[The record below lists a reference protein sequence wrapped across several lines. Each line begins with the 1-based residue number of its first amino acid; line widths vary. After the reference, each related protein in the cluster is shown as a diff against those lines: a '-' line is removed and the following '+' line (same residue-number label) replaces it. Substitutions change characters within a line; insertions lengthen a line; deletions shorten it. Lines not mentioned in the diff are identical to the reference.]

1 MRSVEIL
8 AGGLVAGCLPVRP
21 AGSAACATCHGA
33 LAPGTGTAP
42 PGPGTGAPTCGTCRT
57 VAVQLTR
64 PLAPVTPV
72 SLTTAG
78 SRLHRAL
85 CAYKTGRPGAHLD
98 ARRLS
103 GLLTLFLRRHM
114 ACASPGGAD
123 AVLVVPSL
131 GGGRPAPHPLLGV
144 LGGVPGIPP
153 VLDWLVP
160 GPGTVRHRRAAPDGF
175 ACARPLHGRRVLL
188 VDDTYTSG
196 AHLQSAAAAATSAG
210 ALVVHGLVV
219 GRFVRGGTA
228 PEDELLDWARA
239 RPWEPARCTR
249 CAAAP

>member
-1 MRSVEIL
+1 MH
-8 AGGLVAGCLPVRP
+8 P
-21 AGSAACATCHGA
+21 AGPAACATCHGA
-33 LAPGTGTAP
+33 VARSTGTAP
-42 PGPGTGAPTCGTCRT
+42 PGPGPGAPICGTCRT
-57 VAVQLTR
+57 VAAQLAR

-85 CAYKTGRPGAHLD
+85 CTYKSGWPGARLD

-103 GLLTLFLRRHM
+103 GLLALFLRRHM
-114 ACASPGGAD
+114 ACVSPGGAD

-131 GGGRPAPHPLLGV
+131 GGRRDAPHPLLGV
-144 LGGVPGIPP
+144 LAGVPGIPP
-153 VLDWLVP
+153 VLDCLAP

-175 ACARPLHGRRVLL
+175 ACARSLHDRRVLV

-196 AHLQSAAAAATSAG
+196 AHLQSAVVAAASAG
-210 ALVVHGLVV
+210 ALQVHGLVV

-228 PEDELLDWARA
+228 PEDELLAWARA
-239 RPWEPARCTR
+239 RLWDPARCAR
-249 CAAAP
+249 CTTAP